1 MKQILV
7 ILSTLLLSSV
17 AFSAEEQQKPIQVVC
32 VAEAV
37 KAAEALFALNNKTT
51 EFTSTVELVDIA
63 HVEEGGYEVYD
74 VIFTSK
80 GVQHSPYRVTTNI
93 DACLVINFEMPF
105 AG

>member
-7 ILSTLLLSSV
+7 ILSTLLLSSF
-17 AFSAEEQQKPIQVVC
+17 AFSAEEPPIQVVC

-37 KAAEALFALNNKTT
+37 KAAEALFTLNNKTT

-63 HVEEGGYEVYD
+63 HVQEGGYEVYD

>member
-7 ILSTLLLSSV
+7 ILSTLLLSSF
-17 AFSAEEQQKPIQVVC
+17 AFSAEDAQKPIQVVC

-37 KAAEALFALNNKTT
+37 KAAEALFTLNNKTT
-51 EFTSTVELVDIA
+51 EFTSAVSLVDIA

-74 VIFTSK
+74 VVFTSK
-80 GVQHSPYRVTTNI
+80 GVEHSPYRVTTSI
-93 DACLVINFEMPF
+93 DACLVISFEMPF

>member
-7 ILSTLLLSSV
+7 ILSTLLISSF
-17 AFSAEEQQKPIQVVC
+17 AFSAEEQPIQVVC

-37 KAAEALFALNNKTT
+37 KAAEALFTLNNKTT

-63 HVEEGGYEVYD
+63 HVQEGGYEVYD